1 VALLAILFIGLI
13 FIGLPVAFVLAI
25 SGMVYMIVNGAP
37 YGMMTVQKMISTIDS
52 FVFLC
57 IPFFLLTGEIMNAA
71 GITRRLILLSQY
83 IVGGIRGSLAYVNI
97 IVSMFFAGMTG
108 SATADTSAIGSI
120 LIPGMKGEGYKPPFA
135 CAVTAMSSVIG
146 PIIPPSIP
154 MVILGLVV
162 SMSIGKLFLA
172 GAVAGVLL
180 GFFLMGVV
188 FMNRH
193 KYPKS
198 DIKRPGFWSIVKVFF
213 STLPAL
219 MTPVIIL
226 GGLISGVF
234 TPTEASAIAV
244 AWSLICA
251 LFIYRGLKIRDL
263 PRLFLRA
270 GIMTGAILILLSAAG
285 VLGFALTVEQLPHR
299 LANLLLSIAP
309 NKYVLLMLLNIL
321 ILFMGTFM
329 DPAIIIIIMA
339 PVLLPVIV
347 TAGVDP
353 LHFGMILVLNCMIG
367 LTTPPLGVCLFV
379 SSTIGGVPVERIFR
393 AILPFLAASI
403 IVLMLITYIPW
414 LSLWLPNMVFQ

>member
-1 VALLAILFIGLI
+1 MALIIILFIGLI

-25 SGMVYMIVNGAP
+25 SGMVYMIVTGAP
-37 YGMMTVQKMISTIDS
+37 FGMMTVQTMISTIDS

-71 GITRRLILLSQY
+71 GITRRLIQLSQY
-83 IVGGIRGSLAYVNI
+83 LVGGIRGSLAYVNI

-120 LIPGMKGEGYKPPFA
+120 LIPGMKEEGYKPPFA

-162 SMSIGKLFLA
+162 SISIGKLFLA

-180 GFFLMGVV
+180 GFSLMGVV
-188 FMNRH
+188 FMGRH

-198 DIKRPGFWSIVKVFF
+198 DVKRPGFWSVVKVFLT
-213 STLPAL
+213 TLPAL

-251 LFIYRGLKIRDL
+251 LFIYRGLKFRDL

-285 VLGFALTVEQLPHR
+285 VLGWALTIEQLPHR

-309 NKYVLLMLLNIL
+309 NKYILLMLINIL

-339 PVLLPVIV
+339 PVLLPAIV

-379 SSTIGGVPVERIFR
+379 ASTIGGVPVEKIVR

-403 IVLMLITYIPW
+403 IVLLLITYIPW
-414 LSLWLPNMVFQ
+414 LTLWLPNMVFG